1 MRGTTAT
8 FRELLKRAIPPVMI
22 GWIEYALY
30 PDRAVARPFNGQR
43 FRQLLFWALIEKLE
57 PAAIVET
64 GTFRG
69 TTTDLMSQTKLPVF
83 SVELNPQSYGFAQAR
98 LWRRR
103 NVTLMCA
110 DSRAALLALF
120 DGPLRSLAGR
130 TLFFYLDAHW
140 NHDLPLDAELDIT
153 FTRCDRAVVMIDD
166 FQVPFD
172 DGYRFDDY
180 GSDKVLNASYIERV
194 IVSHKLAAFYPTT
207 ASVTESGAR
216 RGCVVLAKNTVHG
229 QVLRSFSLLSAFDR
243 A

>member
-1 MRGTTAT
+1 MKGTTAT

-30 PDRAVARPFNGQR
+30 PNRAVVRPFNGQHL
-43 FRQLLFWALIEKLE
+43 RQLLFWALIEKFE

-83 SVELNPQSYGFAQAR
+83 SVESNPQSYGFAQAR

-120 DGPLRSLAGR
+120 DGPLRSLASR

-140 NHDLPLDAELDIT
+140 NHDLPLHGELDII

-194 IVSHKLAAFYPTT
+194 IVSHKLAASYPST
-207 ASVTESGAR
+207 ASVTESGSR
-216 RGCVVLAKNTVHG
+216 RGCVILAKNTVHG
-229 QVLRSFSLLSAFDR
+229 QVLRTLALLSVVGR

>member
-1 MRGTTAT
+1 MKGTSVTL
-8 FRELLKRAIPPVMI
+8 RELLKRAIPPVVI
-22 GWIEYALY
+22 GWIEYARY
-30 PDRAVARPFNGQR
+30 PERAVARPFNGQR

-69 TTTDLMSQTKLPVF
+69 ATTDLLSQTKLRVF
-83 SVELNPQSYGFAQAR
+83 SVESNPQYYGFAQAR
-98 LWRRR
+98 LWRRS

-110 DSRAALLALF
+110 DSRSALLALF
-120 DGPLRSLAGR
+120 DGPLRSLASR

-140 NHDLPLDAELDIT
+140 NHDLPLRAELDII
-153 FTRCDRAVVMIDD
+153 FTCCDHAVVMIDD

-172 DGYRFDDY
+172 DGYGFDDY

-194 IVSHKLAAFYPTT
+194 IVSHKLARSYPSTS
-207 ASVTESGAR
+207 SVTESGSR

-229 QVLRSFSLLSAFDR
+229 QVLRTLGLLSVIDR